1 VNMTARAL
9 TGVEVFDST
18 ALSPEW
24 DRWFD
29 EAFTDLIS
37 GDEDLVRAEFDAL
50 IAASW
55 QQPPPP
61 PPPAPPG
68 FDPPGSDPPA
78 TGRHPRPANAPA
90 PDTEGGGPSRD
101 TGCQRAPP
109 GAVRDE

>member
-1 VNMTARAL
+1 
-9 TGVEVFDST
+9 VEVVDRT

-37 GDEDLVRAEFDAL
+37 GDEDWVRAEFDAL

-61 PPPAPPG
+61 PPPAPPEA
-68 FDPPGSDPPA
+68 DPPVPSAPLDGSDEWPAHPPA
-78 TGRHPRPANAPA
+78 SAV
-90 PDTEGGGPSRD
+90 EGGDHLRN

-109 GAVRDE
+109 GAVHEH